1 MYAKGFYRTGNDAIR
16 DSRVKSTVS
25 NSLSFCDFC
34 NNLIKQI
41 EELFP
46 YALSIGMTYD
56 QYWNDDVELIDVYMK
71 KREYDFIRK
80 NQEFHLQGQY
90 ICLAVMEALKS
101 NKNDKVYPDKPFE
114 LSFNKKEP
122 QNEQERIEADMKAM
136 FSSFKK

>member
-1 MYAKGFYRTGNDAIR
+1 
-16 DSRVKSTVS
+16 
-25 NSLSFCDFC
+25 
-34 NNLIKQI
+34 
-41 EELFP
+41 
-46 YALSIGMTYD
+46 MTYD
-56 QYWNDDVELIDVYMK
+56 QYWHDDVELIDVYMK

>member
-1 MYAKGFYRTGNDAIR
+1 
-16 DSRVKSTVS
+16 
-25 NSLSFCDFC
+25 
-34 NNLIKQI
+34 
-41 EELFP
+41 
-46 YALSIGMTYD
+46 MTYE
-56 QYWNDDVELIDVYMK
+56 QYWNEDVELINVYMK

-80 NQEFHLQGQY
+80 NQEFYLQGQY

>member
-1 MYAKGFYRTGNDAIR
+1 
-16 DSRVKSTVS
+16 
-25 NSLSFCDFC
+25 
-34 NNLIKQI
+34 
-41 EELFP
+41 
-46 YALSIGMTYD
+46 MTYD

-90 ICLAVMEALKS
+90 IYLAVMEALKT

>member
-1 MYAKGFYRTGNDAIR
+1 
-16 DSRVKSTVS
+16 
-25 NSLSFCDFC
+25 
-34 NNLIKQI
+34 
-41 EELFP
+41 
-46 YALSIGMTYD
+46 MTYD
-56 QYWNDDVELIDVYMK
+56 QYWNDDVELIDVYIK